1 MDGHMKMKA
10 FQDSQGWHQAVLLS
24 TMDGYWMTDP
34 QGRLLEINESYCRM
48 SGYSQQELLGMRIGD
63 LEAIETVDQTVAR
76 ILKIKNHGNDR
87 FESYHRRKDG
97 TVFPVE
103 VSTQYLPADDGR
115 YVVFVRDITDR
126 KRLEKNLYDQRRR
139 LESIIEGE
147 RVGTWEWNVQTGETV
162 FNEAWAQIIGY
173 TLEELAPVSIQT
185 WERFTHPDDL
195 RASNLLLERH
205 FSGVLP
211 YYESECRMRHKGGHW
226 VWVSD
231 RGRVLSRSEDGKPL
245 MMFGTHAEVTERKR
259 EEENLRVAKG
269 FSESIIEH
277 AAEGVCVW
285 HNIQHYPYVRFTVW
299 NRRMQE
305 ITGYSMAEINRLGWY
320 QTIYS
325 DPVISEQVQERMEHM
340 RTGDDLHNEGWEIT
354 RSDGQKR
361 FLEINTTILPSHDG
375 QTHVLALMHDIT
387 ARKKAE
393 EKLRASEEKYRGIFD
408 CSIAAI
414 YLFDQDKHF
423 IDSNQAGVDL
433 LGYSRE
439 ELLQISI
446 PDVDADPV
454 IVLPAHAE
462 LLSGGRLINYEHQ
475 LRRKDKSIITVLN
488 NSIPLTESNG
498 NVIGMLS
505 TLLDITDRKR
515 VEEALKAENARF
527 NALMAVSS
535 DGIAIINQE
544 HKVVKTNR
552 RFAEM
557 LGYTLEEVIMLHTW
571 DFEAIMTEA
580 QIRKDF
586 KDLTQTNCTFQSK
599 HRRKDG
605 TTYDVEVCA
614 GGAMVFNEPMVLTL
628 SRDITE
634 RKKAEEALKESQ
646 NRYRAVF
653 ENSADAIFLT
663 RTDGSILS
671 CNDAACRMFGRSQ
684 EELVKV
690 GRNGVIDAEDPRLAD
705 ALAERTS
712 TGLFKGE
719 LGCIRKDGSKFPGEI
734 TSAVFQNT
742 SESSLTCTIIRDI
755 SRRKQAEKRSLI
767 QLELALGLASVSSLT
782 EGLRLCLD
790 AALKVGEFEGGGF
803 YLVDERSGDLDLVA
817 QRGLSQDFVKAA
829 MRYGSESHNAQL
841 VMAGK
846 PAYKRHKKMGLNLTE
861 PENREG
867 LCFLAVIPIRDD
879 ERVIGCLNVA
889 SRSVNDIPSSSRES
903 LETIAAEAAHAI
915 TRLRAQE
922 ALHDSHSL
930 LTATLE
936 STADGLLVVDT
947 NGRVTKFNRKFLE
960 LWRIPESLAA
970 PQDDALMLQFVL
982 DQLQDSAAFMGK
994 VQNLYQNSAAS
1005 SRDELVFKDGRV
1017 FERVSQPQR
1026 MGDNIVGRVW
1036 SFRDI
1041 TERKRAENKI
1051 KASETFIRDVI
1062 DSLSSSLA
1070 VLDHHG
1076 TIIEV
1081 NAAWKRRATDN
1092 GCLDRNFYIG
1102 TNYLDV
1108 CEKAAATGLGIELL
1122 EIAGG
1127 IRSVIDRS
1135 ESSYGRE
1142 YSCQTPS
1149 GDLWSRMKVFSLNTP
1164 EAGAVIIHDDI
1175 TAQKQAERSILN
1187 ALDENQVLLQ
1197 EIHHRVKNNLQV
1209 VIGLLGLQTGQLK
1222 NPTVKEALQV
1232 SQQRIK
1238 VMAMIHETLHQG
1250 QNLAAVSLAGFL
1262 MKLTQQLKNAYNQ
1275 HATIL
1280 VTVEAEEIV
1289 LKMDQAIPCGL
1300 IVNELVTNALKYAFP
1315 RDGSG
1320 QVHIKASRIDG
1331 SRMELTVTDNGIG
1344 LPPSVDLTRPSSLGL
1359 RMVRGLV
1366 EHQLSGSFHAS
1377 VSGGTTFVM
1386 RWAL

>member
-1 MDGHMKMKA
+1 
-10 FQDSQGWHQAVLLS
+10 
-24 TMDGYWMTDP
+24 MTDP

-103 VSTQYLPADDGR
+103 VSTQYLQADDGR

-126 KRLEKNLYDQRRR
+126 KRLEKNLYDQSRR

-205 FSGVLP
+205 LSGVLP
-211 YYESECRMRHKGGHW
+211 YYESECRMRHKDGHW

-231 RGRVLSRSEDGKPL
+231 RGRVLIRSEDGKPL

-269 FSESIIEH
+269 FIESIIEH

-325 DPVISEQVQERMEHM
+325 DPVIREQVQERMERM

-423 IDSNQAGVDL
+423 IDSNQAGLDL

-439 ELLQISI
+439 ELLQMNM

-454 IVLPAHAE
+454 IVLPAHSE
-462 LLSGGRLINYEHQ
+462 LLSGRRLINYEHE
-475 LRRKDKSIITVLN
+475 LRRKDQSIITVLN

-498 NVIGMLS
+498 NVIAMLS
-505 TLLDITDRKR
+505 TLLDIT
-515 VEEALKAENARF
+515 E
-527 NALMAVSS
+527 
-535 DGIAIINQE
+535 
-544 HKVVKTNR
+544 
-552 RFAEM
+552 
-557 LGYTLEEVIMLHTW
+557 
-571 DFEAIMTEA
+571 
-580 QIRKDF
+580 
-586 KDLTQTNCTFQSK
+586 
-599 HRRKDG
+599 
-605 TTYDVEVCA
+605 
-614 GGAMVFNEPMVLTL
+614 
-628 SRDITE
+628 
-634 RKKAEEALKESQ
+634 
-646 NRYRAVF
+646 
-653 ENSADAIFLT
+653 
-663 RTDGSILS
+663 
-671 CNDAACRMFGRSQ
+671 
-684 EELVKV
+684 
-690 GRNGVIDAEDPRLAD
+690 
-705 ALAERTS
+705 
-712 TGLFKGE
+712 
-719 LGCIRKDGSKFPGEI
+719 
-734 TSAVFQNT
+734 
-742 SESSLTCTIIRDI
+742 
-755 SRRKQAEKRSLI
+755 RKQA
-767 QLELALGLASVSSLT
+767 V
-782 EGLRLCLD
+782 
-790 AALKVGEFEGGGF
+790 
-803 YLVDERSGDLDLVA
+803 
-817 QRGLSQDFVKAA
+817 
-829 MRYGSESHNAQL
+829 
-841 VMAGK
+841 
-846 PAYKRHKKMGLNLTE
+846 
-861 PENREG
+861 
-867 LCFLAVIPIRDD
+867 
-879 ERVIGCLNVA
+879 
-889 SRSVNDIPSSSRES
+889 
-903 LETIAAEAAHAI
+903 
-915 TRLRAQE
+915 
-922 ALHDSHSL
+922 
-930 LTATLE
+930 
-936 STADGLLVVDT
+936 
-947 NGRVTKFNRKFLE
+947 
-960 LWRIPESLAA
+960 
-970 PQDDALMLQFVL
+970 
-982 DQLQDSAAFMGK
+982 
-994 VQNLYQNSAAS
+994 
-1005 SRDELVFKDGRV
+1005 
-1017 FERVSQPQR
+1017 
-1026 MGDNIVGRVW
+1026 
-1036 SFRDI
+1036 
-1041 TERKRAENKI
+1041 NKI

-1070 VLDHHG
+1070 VLDQHG
-1076 TIIEV
+1076 TIIDV
-1081 NAAWKRRATDN
+1081 NASWKRHATDN

-1108 CEKAAATGLGIELL
+1108 CEKAAATGLGIELI
-1122 EIAGG
+1122 EIARG

-1135 ESSYGRE
+1135 ESSYRRE
-1142 YSCQTPS
+1142 YHCQTPS
-1149 GDLWSRMKVFSLNTP
+1149 GDLWSRMKVFPLNTP
-1164 EAGAVIIHDDI
+1164 ELGAVIIHDDI
-1175 TAQKQAERSILN
+1175 SAQKQAESSILN
-1187 ALDENQVLLQ
+1187 ALEEKQVLLQ

-1359 RMVRGLV
+1359 QMVRGLV
-1366 EHQLSGSFHAS
+1366 EHQLSGSFYAS

>member
-10 FQDSQGWHQAVLLS
+10 FQDNQGWHQAVLLS

-103 VSTQYLPADDGR
+103 VSTQYLQADDGR

-126 KRLEKNLYDQRRR
+126 KRLEKNLYDQSRR

-205 FSGVLP
+205 LSGVLP
-211 YYESECRMRHKGGHW
+211 YYESECRMRHKDGHW

-231 RGRVLSRSEDGKPL
+231 RGRVLIRSEDGKPL

-269 FSESIIEH
+269 FIESIIEH

-325 DPVISEQVQERMEHM
+325 DPVIREQVQERMERM

-423 IDSNQAGVDL
+423 IDSNQAGLDL

-439 ELLQISI
+439 ELLQMNM

-454 IVLPAHAE
+454 IVLPAHSE
-462 LLSGGRLINYEHQ
+462 LLSGRRLINYEHE
-475 LRRKDKSIITVLN
+475 LRRKDQSIITVLN

-498 NVIGMLS
+498 NVIAMLS
-505 TLLDITDRKR
+505 TLLDIT
-515 VEEALKAENARF
+515 E
-527 NALMAVSS
+527 
-535 DGIAIINQE
+535 
-544 HKVVKTNR
+544 
-552 RFAEM
+552 
-557 LGYTLEEVIMLHTW
+557 
-571 DFEAIMTEA
+571 
-580 QIRKDF
+580 
-586 KDLTQTNCTFQSK
+586 
-599 HRRKDG
+599 
-605 TTYDVEVCA
+605 
-614 GGAMVFNEPMVLTL
+614 
-628 SRDITE
+628 
-634 RKKAEEALKESQ
+634 
-646 NRYRAVF
+646 
-653 ENSADAIFLT
+653 
-663 RTDGSILS
+663 
-671 CNDAACRMFGRSQ
+671 
-684 EELVKV
+684 
-690 GRNGVIDAEDPRLAD
+690 
-705 ALAERTS
+705 
-712 TGLFKGE
+712 
-719 LGCIRKDGSKFPGEI
+719 
-734 TSAVFQNT
+734 
-742 SESSLTCTIIRDI
+742 
-755 SRRKQAEKRSLI
+755 RKQA
-767 QLELALGLASVSSLT
+767 V
-782 EGLRLCLD
+782 
-790 AALKVGEFEGGGF
+790 
-803 YLVDERSGDLDLVA
+803 
-817 QRGLSQDFVKAA
+817 
-829 MRYGSESHNAQL
+829 
-841 VMAGK
+841 
-846 PAYKRHKKMGLNLTE
+846 
-861 PENREG
+861 
-867 LCFLAVIPIRDD
+867 
-879 ERVIGCLNVA
+879 
-889 SRSVNDIPSSSRES
+889 
-903 LETIAAEAAHAI
+903 
-915 TRLRAQE
+915 
-922 ALHDSHSL
+922 
-930 LTATLE
+930 
-936 STADGLLVVDT
+936 
-947 NGRVTKFNRKFLE
+947 
-960 LWRIPESLAA
+960 
-970 PQDDALMLQFVL
+970 
-982 DQLQDSAAFMGK
+982 
-994 VQNLYQNSAAS
+994 
-1005 SRDELVFKDGRV
+1005 
-1017 FERVSQPQR
+1017 
-1026 MGDNIVGRVW
+1026 
-1036 SFRDI
+1036 
-1041 TERKRAENKI
+1041 NKI

-1070 VLDHHG
+1070 VLDQHG
-1076 TIIEV
+1076 TIIDV
-1081 NAAWKRRATDN
+1081 NASWKRHATDN

-1108 CEKAAATGLGIELL
+1108 CEKAAATGLGIELI
-1122 EIAGG
+1122 EIARG

-1135 ESSYGRE
+1135 ESSYRRE
-1142 YSCQTPS
+1142 YHCQTPS
-1149 GDLWSRMKVFSLNTP
+1149 GDLWSRMKVFPLNTP
-1164 EAGAVIIHDDI
+1164 ELGAVIIHDDI
-1175 TAQKQAERSILN
+1175 SAQKQAESSILN
-1187 ALDENQVLLQ
+1187 ALEEKQVLLQ

-1359 RMVRGLV
+1359 QMVRGLV
-1366 EHQLSGSFHAS
+1366 EHQLSGSFYAS

>member
-1 MDGHMKMKA
+1 
-10 FQDSQGWHQAVLLS
+10 
-24 TMDGYWMTDP
+24 
-34 QGRLLEINESYCRM
+34 
-48 SGYSQQELLGMRIGD
+48 MRIGD

-103 VSTQYLPADDGR
+103 VSTQYLQADDGR
-115 YVVFVRDITDR
+115 YVVFIRDITDR

-173 TLEELAPVSIQT
+173 TLEELAPISIQT
-185 WERFTHPDDL
+185 WERFAHPDDL
-195 RASNLLLERH
+195 RESDLLLERH

-211 YYESECRMRHKGGHW
+211 YYESECRMRHKDGHW
-226 VWVSD
+226 VWVID
-231 RGRVLSRSEDGKPL
+231 RGRVLTRSEDGKPL

-277 AAEGVCVW
+277 AAEGVCVC
-285 HNIQHYPYVRFTVW
+285 HNIQQYPYVRFTVW

-325 DPVISEQVQERMEHM
+325 DPVIREQVQERMERM

-387 ARKKAE
+387 EHKRAEQKLAQEAIRRRILIEQSRDGIVVLDQNGKVYEANQRYAEMLGYTAEEVRELYVWNWDLQWSSDELLEMIRLVDPAGDHFETRHRRKDGTSFDVGVSTNGAVIEGQKLIFCVCRDITERKKAE

-423 IDSNQAGVDL
+423 IDSNQAGLDL

-439 ELLQISI
+439 ELLQMSI

-454 IVLPAHAE
+454 VVLPAHSE
-462 LLSGGRLINYEHQ
+462 LLSGRRLINCEHE
-475 LRRKDKSIITVLN
+475 LRRKDQSIITVLN

-505 TLLDITDRKR
+505 TLLDIT
-515 VEEALKAENARF
+515 
-527 NALMAVSS
+527 
-535 DGIAIINQE
+535 
-544 HKVVKTNR
+544 
-552 RFAEM
+552 
-557 LGYTLEEVIMLHTW
+557 
-571 DFEAIMTEA
+571 
-580 QIRKDF
+580 
-586 KDLTQTNCTFQSK
+586 
-599 HRRKDG
+599 
-605 TTYDVEVCA
+605 
-614 GGAMVFNEPMVLTL
+614 
-628 SRDITE
+628 E
-634 RKKAEEALKESQ
+634 RKQ
-646 NRYRAVF
+646 
-653 ENSADAIFLT
+653 
-663 RTDGSILS
+663 
-671 CNDAACRMFGRSQ
+671 
-684 EELVKV
+684 
-690 GRNGVIDAEDPRLAD
+690 
-705 ALAERTS
+705 
-712 TGLFKGE
+712 
-719 LGCIRKDGSKFPGEI
+719 
-734 TSAVFQNT
+734 
-742 SESSLTCTIIRDI
+742 
-755 SRRKQAEKRSLI
+755 
-767 QLELALGLASVSSLT
+767 
-782 EGLRLCLD
+782 
-790 AALKVGEFEGGGF
+790 
-803 YLVDERSGDLDLVA
+803 
-817 QRGLSQDFVKAA
+817 
-829 MRYGSESHNAQL
+829 
-841 VMAGK
+841 
-846 PAYKRHKKMGLNLTE
+846 
-861 PENREG
+861 
-867 LCFLAVIPIRDD
+867 
-879 ERVIGCLNVA
+879 
-889 SRSVNDIPSSSRES
+889 
-903 LETIAAEAAHAI
+903 
-915 TRLRAQE
+915 
-922 ALHDSHSL
+922 
-930 LTATLE
+930 
-936 STADGLLVVDT
+936 
-947 NGRVTKFNRKFLE
+947 
-960 LWRIPESLAA
+960 
-970 PQDDALMLQFVL
+970 
-982 DQLQDSAAFMGK
+982 
-994 VQNLYQNSAAS
+994 
-1005 SRDELVFKDGRV
+1005 
-1017 FERVSQPQR
+1017 
-1026 MGDNIVGRVW
+1026 
-1036 SFRDI
+1036 
-1041 TERKRAENKI
+1041 AENKI

-1070 VLDHHG
+1070 VLDQHG
-1076 TIIEV
+1076 TIIDV
-1081 NAAWKRRATDN
+1081 NASWKRHATDN
-1092 GCLDRNFYIG
+1092 GCLDRNFYMG

-1108 CEKAAATGLGIELL
+1108 CEKAAATGLGIELM

-1142 YSCQTPS
+1142 YFCQTPS
-1149 GDLWSRMKVFSLNTP
+1149 GDLWSRMKAFPLNTP

-1175 TAQKQAERSILN
+1175 TAQKRAESSILN
-1187 ALDENQVLLQ
+1187 ALEEKQVLLQ

-1238 VMAMIHETLHQG
+1238 IMAMIHETLHQG

-1275 HATIL
+1275 HANIL

-1315 RDGSG
+1315 GNASG

-1331 SRMELTVTDNGIG
+1331 SRIELKVTDNGIG

-1359 RMVRGLV
+1359 QMVRGLV
-1366 EHQLSGSFHAS
+1366 EHQLSGSFYAS